1 MDDKEKD
8 SVKKERRDT
17 FLEIL
22 DILIEKVRIRASLK
36 YFEID
41 SKSLAFE
48 MSLTDGLT

>member
-1 MDDKEKD
+1 MDDKD

-36 YFEID
+36 SFEIESED
-41 SKSLAFE
+41 IAFE